1 MFRILICGLAA
12 LVAVCTV
19 SGAEAASMKKIM
31 ITQAVASFAFLPI
44 SYAKAAGYYKAEG
57 LDVTQIKTR
66 GGGPDLVALLSGD
79 VQFNA
84 GAGTYQISAIK
95 KKRKIVNVYNF
106 YSRNLISVVIS
117 VVALKKLGLSPTA
130 PLLKRAQ
137 ALRGL
142 RMGMTRPGSLTHK
155 QLLHLT
161 RLGGLKTKDLTI
173 IAIGG
178 PPALLGALE
187 RGQIDGFAISPP
199 VDRIAIA
206 RGKAVM
212 WVDNA
217 AGADPSIDP
226 FMMESIITT
235 TAYAKANPGVVK
247 AMIRATRKAVKDIY
261 SKSAK
266 DVFAV
271 VRNEFRKV
279 KPAIAA
285 LAINA
290 VKPAL
295 NLKGNVTMDMAVN
308 TMLLDGRKSVTA
320 DQLFKTYNPAY
331 Q

>member
-1 MFRILICGLAA
+1 MKKLLLLAA
-12 LVAVCTV
+12 ALAVST
-19 SGAEAASMKKIM
+19 SGAQAQM
-31 ITQAVASFAFLPI
+31 INVNVTQAVASFAFLPI

-57 LDVTQIKTR
+57 LNVTQIKTR

-84 GAGTYQISAIK
+84 GAGTYQIGAIK
-95 KKRKIVNVYNF
+95 KDRKIVNVYNF

-117 VVALKKLGLSPTA
+117 TTMQKKLGISPTA
-130 PLLKRAQ
+130 PLKIRAAALK
-137 ALRGL
+137 GL

-155 QLLHLT
+155 QLRHLT
-161 RLGGLKTKDLTI
+161 RVGGLKEKDVI
-173 IAIGG
+173 MVAIGG

-199 VDRIAIA
+199 ADRIAIA

-235 TAYAKANPGVVK
+235 EAYAASNPDVVR
-247 AMIRATRKAVKDIY
+247 AFIRATRKAVAAIH

-266 DVFAV
+266 SVFKVIKA
-271 VRNEFRKV
+271 EFRKV
-279 KPAIAA
+279 KPEIAE

-290 VKPAL
+290 IKPAL
-295 NLKGNVTMDMAVN
+295 NLTGAVTKDMAIK
-308 TMLLDGRKSVTA
+308 TMLLDGRKEVTA
-320 DQLFKTYNPAY
+320 DQLFATYTAKF

>member
-1 MFRILICGLAA
+1 MKKLFVLAA
-12 LVAVCTV
+12 ALAVSA
-19 SGAEAASMKKIM
+19 SGAQAQMKDINV
-31 ITQAVASFAFLPI
+31 TQAVASFAFLPI

-57 LDVTQIKTR
+57 LNVTQIKTR

-84 GAGTYQISAIK
+84 GAGTYQIGAIK
-95 KKRKIVNVYNF
+95 KGRKIVNVYNF
-106 YSRNLISVVIS
+106 YRRNLISVVIS
-117 VVALKKLGLSPTA
+117 TTMQKKLGISPNA
-130 PLLKRAQ
+130 PLKVRAAALK
-137 ALRGL
+137 GL
-142 RMGMTRPGSLTHK
+142 TMGMTRPGSLTHK
-155 QLLHLT
+155 QLRHLT
-161 RLGGLKTKDLTI
+161 RVGGLAEKDVTMV
-173 IAIGG
+173 AIGG

-199 VDRIAIA
+199 ADRIAIA

-235 TAYAKANPGVVK
+235 QAYAAKNPGVVR
-247 AMIRATRKAVKDIY
+247 AFIRATRKAVAQIHA
-261 SKSAK
+261 KSAK
-266 DVFAV
+266 AVFAV
-271 VRNEFRKV
+271 IKGEFRKV
-279 KPAIAA
+279 KPDIGE

-295 NLKGNVTMDMAVN
+295 NLKGDVTHDMAVK
-308 TMLLDGRKSVTA
+308 TMRLDGRKSVTA
-320 DQLFKTYNPAY
+320 DQLFGSYTGKF